1 MDSREAIP
9 SGDDPVVIPD
19 HLLER
24 LRAAAERKLAEA
36 CDSAFPPDGRDDV
49 IAAVHLLD
57 GFTGHQIT
65 AKMAREL
72 IPSAIEFE
80 EPVEVPRTRAGLEAG
95 ERQLARVRELLELA
109 ERLGGDGR

>member
-72 IPSAIEFE
+72 
-80 EPVEVPRTRAGLEAG
+80 PRTRAGLEAG

-109 ERLGGDGR
+109 ERLGGDV